1 MGSDFEQFCERI
13 GLRLEPFQ
21 KRIAKAA
28 SGPEREFVALLPRGQ
43 GKTTLL
49 AAIALHHLLTV
60 EGAQVYCAAS
70 SRDQARVLFESALAF
85 ARVLDDEHIVIRHL
99 ELRYCEDPDEP
110 KNFSRYMRVLAADAM
125 RLHGLTPSLAII
137 DELHAHADD
146 SVYLAM
152 RTAML
157 KRPGSKLIVISTA
170 GAGADSPLGRLRS
183 RALAQPRVTRR
194 GAVTDAQGPQ
204 LRMLEWSV
212 AEDADVDDPKI
223 VKKANPASWVTAEG
237 LREQREAVPD
247 LAYRRFHANM
257 WTEREG
263 HWLPPGAWQAC
274 EGTPELTPGE
284 DVWVGVDVGGER
296 SASAVVWV
304 NANLHV
310 GVAIFHGDAG
320 VLDCVDKVRELASG
334 FNVREVVFDPW
345 RFGQGAQE
353 LEAEGIV
360 VAAFPQSDVRMVPAS
375 NRLYSAIVERRI
387 VAPDHAEL
395 RTHVA
400 AAIARHGRRGWRI
413 DKANRGDNVDA
424 VVALAMAVEAAE
436 QKPAEVAVVGWL

>member
-21 KRIAKAA
+21 KRIAQAA

-49 AAIALHHLLTV
+49 AALALHHLLTV

-85 ARVLDDEHIVIRHL
+85 ARDLDDEHVVIRHL

-110 KNFSRYMRVLAADAM
+110 KNFTRYMRVLAADAM
-125 RLHGLTPSLAII
+125 RLHGLTPTLAII

-157 KRPGSKLIVISTA
+157 KRPTSKLVVISTA
-170 GAGADSPLGRLRS
+170 GAGADSPLGRLRA
-183 RALAQPRVTRR
+183 RALGQPSVSRT

-204 LRMLEWSV
+204 LRYLEWSV
-212 AEDADVDDPKI
+212 AEDADVDDPKV
-223 VKKANPASWVTAEG
+223 VKKANPASWVTVAG

-247 LAYRRFHANM
+247 LAYRRFHANQ

-274 EGTPELTPGE
+274 EGEPVLEPGE
-284 DVWVGVDVGGER
+284 DIWVGVDVGGER

-310 GVAIFHGDAG
+310 GVAIYHGDAG
-320 VLDCVDKVRELASG
+320 VLDCVDKVRELAG
-334 FNVREVVFDPW
+334 EFNVREVVFDPW

-353 LEAEGIV
+353 LEAEGIMV
-360 VAAFPQSDVRMVPAS
+360 NAFPQSDTRMVPAS
-375 NRLYSAIVERRI
+375 LRLYSAIVEQRLI
-387 VAPDHAEL
+387 LPDNAEL
-395 RTHVA
+395 RQHAA
-400 AAIARHGRRGWRI
+400 AAIAKHGRRGWRLDKPERAANI
-413 DKANRGDNVDA
+413 DAI
-424 VVALAMAVEAAE
+424 VALAMAVEAAE
-436 QKPAEVAVVGWL
+436 QKPAEVELIGWL